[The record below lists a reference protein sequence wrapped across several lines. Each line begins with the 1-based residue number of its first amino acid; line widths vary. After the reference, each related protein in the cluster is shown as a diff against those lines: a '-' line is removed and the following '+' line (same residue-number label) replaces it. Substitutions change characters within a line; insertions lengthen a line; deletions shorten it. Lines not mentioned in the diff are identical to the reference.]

1 MCPREILETL
11 WYHLIGSTK
20 SVPQYII
27 GINCSTLNNNNN
39 KQERTMNLFDIWL
52 ITMIVSV
59 AINFILVALL
69 FVKIFEKKELQ
80 EKLYQNNDDFLKV
93 INTLRGQ
100 QRKQHDENREWVNS
114 IQIQKR
120 RDKNG

>member
-1 MCPREILETL
+1 
-11 WYHLIGSTK
+11 
-20 SVPQYII
+20 
-27 GINCSTLNNNNN
+27 
-39 KQERTMNLFDIWL
+39 MNLFDIWL

-80 EKLYQNNDDFLKV
+80 EKLYKNNDDFLKV

-100 QRKQHDENREWVNS
+100 QRKQRDEDREWVNS

-120 RDKNG
+120 KDKNG

>member
-1 MCPREILETL
+1 
-11 WYHLIGSTK
+11 
-20 SVPQYII
+20 
-27 GINCSTLNNNNN
+27 
-39 KQERTMNLFDIWL
+39 MNLFDSWL

-80 EKLYQNNDDFLKV
+80 EKLYKNNDDFLKV

-100 QRKQHDENREWVNS
+100 QRKQRDEDREWINS

>member
-1 MCPREILETL
+1 
-11 WYHLIGSTK
+11 
-20 SVPQYII
+20 
-27 GINCSTLNNNNN
+27 
-39 KQERTMNLFDIWL
+39 MNLFDIWL

-93 INTLRGQ
+93 INTIRGEQDKEAEQ
-100 QRKQHDENREWVNS
+100 QRKWIES
-114 IQIQKR
+114 IQLQKSKER
-120 RDKNG
+120 Y

>member
-1 MCPREILETL
+1 
-11 WYHLIGSTK
+11 
-20 SVPQYII
+20 
-27 GINCSTLNNNNN
+27 
-39 KQERTMNLFDIWL
+39 MNLFDIWL

-80 EKLYQNNDDFLKV
+80 EKLYKNNDDFLKV
-93 INTLRGQ
+93 INTLRGE
-100 QRKQHDENREWVNS
+100 QRRKYDRNRQWVNS
-114 IQIQKR
+114 IQTQKR

>member
-1 MCPREILETL
+1 
-11 WYHLIGSTK
+11 
-20 SVPQYII
+20 
-27 GINCSTLNNNNN
+27 
-39 KQERTMNLFDIWL
+39 MNLFDIWL

>member
-1 MCPREILETL
+1 
-11 WYHLIGSTK
+11 
-20 SVPQYII
+20 
-27 GINCSTLNNNNN
+27 
-39 KQERTMNLFDIWL
+39 MNLFDIWL

-69 FVKIFEKKELQ
+69 FVKIFEKKQLQ

-93 INTLRGQ
+93 INTLRGE
-100 QRKQHDENREWVNS
+100 QRRKYDRNRQWVNS
-114 IQIQKR
+114 IQTQKR

>member
-1 MCPREILETL
+1 
-11 WYHLIGSTK
+11 
-20 SVPQYII
+20 
-27 GINCSTLNNNNN
+27 
-39 KQERTMNLFDIWL
+39 MNLFDIWL

-80 EKLYQNNDDFLKV
+80 EKLYKNNDDFLKE

-100 QRKQHDENREWVNS
+100 QRKQRDEDREWVNS

>member
-1 MCPREILETL
+1 
-11 WYHLIGSTK
+11 
-20 SVPQYII
+20 
-27 GINCSTLNNNNN
+27 
-39 KQERTMNLFDIWL
+39 MNLFDIWL

-80 EKLYQNNDDFLKV
+80 EKLYKNNDDFLKV
-93 INTLRGQ
+93 INTLRGR
-100 QRKQHDENREWVNS
+100 QRKQRDEDREWVNS

>member
-1 MCPREILETL
+1 
-11 WYHLIGSTK
+11 
-20 SVPQYII
+20 
-27 GINCSTLNNNNN
+27 
-39 KQERTMNLFDIWL
+39 MNLFDIWL

-100 QRKQHDENREWVNS
+100 QRKQRDEDREWINS

>member
-1 MCPREILETL
+1 
-11 WYHLIGSTK
+11 
-20 SVPQYII
+20 
-27 GINCSTLNNNNN
+27 
-39 KQERTMNLFDIWL
+39 MNLFDIWL

-93 INTLRGQ
+93 INTLKKDHHEEAEQ
-100 QRKQHDENREWVNS
+100 QRKWIES
-114 IQIQKR
+114 IQLQKSKER
-120 RDKNG
+120 Y

>member
-1 MCPREILETL
+1 
-11 WYHLIGSTK
+11 
-20 SVPQYII
+20 
-27 GINCSTLNNNNN
+27 
-39 KQERTMNLFDIWL
+39 MNLFDIWL

-100 QRKQHDENREWVNS
+100 QRKQRDEDREWVNS

>member
-1 MCPREILETL
+1 
-11 WYHLIGSTK
+11 
-20 SVPQYII
+20 
-27 GINCSTLNNNNN
+27 
-39 KQERTMNLFDIWL
+39 MNLFDIWL

-69 FVKIFEKKELQ
+69 FVKVFEKKELQ
-80 EKLYQNNDDFLKV
+80 EKLYKNNDDFLKV

-100 QRKQHDENREWVNS
+100 QRKQRDEDREWVNS